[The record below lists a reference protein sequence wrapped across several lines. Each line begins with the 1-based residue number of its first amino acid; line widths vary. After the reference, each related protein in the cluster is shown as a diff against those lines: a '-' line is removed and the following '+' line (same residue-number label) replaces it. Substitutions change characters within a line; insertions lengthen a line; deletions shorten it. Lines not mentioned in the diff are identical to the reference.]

1 MRRPSP
7 LEVFLVQVVIY
18 LLLWLNDDY
27 MATLVSAAFG
37 GIFLCIWLLSL
48 AVELIEPSKVPKWY
62 FRYML
67 VSALAPI
74 LVSLVFFGLYGV
86 PDWVLGN

>member
-7 LEVFLVQVVIY
+7 LEVFLIQVVIY

-27 MATLVSAAFG
+27 MATLVSGAFA
-37 GIFLCIWLLSL
+37 GIFFFIWLLSRV
-48 AVELIEPSKVPKWY
+48 VELIEPSKVPKWY
-62 FRYML
+62 YRYML

-74 LVSLVFFGLYGV
+74 LVSAFFFGVYGA